1 MKRLVVLFIC
11 LISLPAFADLSGVG
25 NVTISKKIAIPRKI
39 LEQVISA
46 DSELKPYLDAMLKKY
61 DSHYQMYGRYE
72 FTRSDVQN
80 VCSAAIDILK
90 TNDDC
95 LRRVLYPIK
104 EKMGKVTLKDVCN
117 IKGTVVG
124 GTPYCIDDVFVEK
137 KGDNTN
143 PYHQDVNVAH
153 ATALGFAIEYGKANG
168 HDLWCGAQPV
178 NDAILCTDY
187 DYKDYKFYSFKF
199 AGVNNTSGGTI
210 QNNVGRGICALHNAK
225 YEYRGAPTCIMNC
238 AVGTAARDT
247 ISKFGM
253 EIISPDTTTDSCTMK
268 LPVLKDKDLRTYPGY
283 EYMTTAF
290 ANVQTVLNGSLSKII
305 KQYVRFQGLP
315 IQSFE
320 CEYSSRGY
328 YPYSVSYGHTPNPSF
343 GIGWNIPAENL
354 PSIDVDDNEK
364 IYGSTDSEPID
375 DVLRCKINGYDVDF
389 VFDDLYESKEYQQK
403 IGKDALGCISMGGNY
418 SADTTCRGLTREVC
432 LSKAVQE
439 AITGGTY
446 WNKEAQVCM
455 LNNAE
460 SVRNFRNAIDIGT
473 GVVIGLAIGWY
484 AGPVIALVSIAGDLA
499 INSAFIALE
508 DYAIN
513 KPNSRAT
520 AFLNDVKECGIMPN
534 QAACDNEQKQCAYEI
549 FKNHFA
555 RLQEVINDLNNDQI
569 EEVSEL
575 MDTVSNCL
583 SDGEL
588 IKSISESDV
597 WMKDKLI
604 EQSAMFIMIG
614 GVLWSPETMVAK
626 LAQKFPKLGKIF
638 ERMKVLGYVDEGA
651 NGVRYLQID
660 GLNDTEINQINMHL
674 RNESFSVQR
683 TVRNGKNVISF
694 SKNSDLRYRLSENF
708 DKYLADFKTNGRNV
722 RIPARISEDELI
734 QLNKEL
740 SGDGV
745 FLVYYMDDDGVR
757 YTVYADGKYGEVLN
771 KYGIVPQI
779 RMADKN
785 SLKHDYYRIV
795 IGEKDD
801 YAKIVNDLQKNGFYV
816 SSNKTDTGELFI
828 GVSKDNIFS
837 AWDNNPNNWLK
848 FGKPGAAGLGGKLK
862 GWNVQTIETVK
873 EAKVFKFVEKNSGKT
888 FYLKSTDDATEIERT
903 KKAYDILNNQSDIVH
918 IVKVIE
924 DDQGV
929 LVDFVRR
936 HGITHP
942 EGEYLFI
949 TEEVP
954 SSLSAYNIINDSG
967 AEACLR
973 GVPITLAEQEEILR
987 SVKKLRDAGLYH
999 GDLSSNMFFLRE
1011 SNGRLRVDIIDFE
1024 SWAAK
1029 DVDIEVVQQ
1038 MFDGLSKVGLAQK
1051 ADNAVS
1057 MLDDIVGR
1065 YNKKS
1070 VFRAAAENSLG
1081 SDYYRISVNDN
1092 DDVFGLINDLQKN
1105 GFFVSANQTIH
1116 GEKFIAVS
1124 KENVF
1129 QSWSNS
1135 PTNWLKG
1142 YRGGIVRGRGIF
1154 DNIYND
1160 MPEDVLKRKLEYI
1173 YDVER
1178 KGGSNLDI
1186 VNAMKQVGAFDEV
1199 AAKRLAQDVADETIN
1214 RIKADPRLVEQGK
1227 NWRILSKTE
1236 KEEFV
1241 RNVHDFVTRERRKR
1255 AGNTEI
1261 ILETD
1266 NPDLLGWHAG
1276 PYGNKPREFG
1286 YNVDAYDSA
1295 ADALETIIHENTH
1308 SFQSVYKSSIP
1319 KQLVDLSRKHYVS
1332 PKVDYDGY
1340 RNVLIEVEA
1349 RYVADQ
1355 AVPIIARALRW

>member
-1 MKRLVVLFIC
+1 MPL
-11 LISLPAFADLSGVG
+11 GV
-25 NVTISKKIAIPRKI
+25 
-39 LEQVISA
+39 
-46 DSELKPYLDAMLKKY
+46 
-61 DSHYQMYGRYE
+61 
-72 FTRSDVQN
+72 
-80 VCSAAIDILK
+80 
-90 TNDDC
+90 
-95 LRRVLYPIK
+95 
-104 EKMGKVTLKDVCN
+104 
-117 IKGTVVG
+117 
-124 GTPYCIDDVFVEK
+124 
-137 KGDNTN
+137 
-143 PYHQDVNVAH
+143 
-153 ATALGFAIEYGKANG
+153 
-168 HDLWCGAQPV
+168 
-178 NDAILCTDY
+178 
-187 DYKDYKFYSFKF
+187 
-199 AGVNNTSGGTI
+199 
-210 QNNVGRGICALHNAK
+210 
-225 YEYRGAPTCIMNC
+225 
-238 AVGTAARDT
+238 
-247 ISKFGM
+247 
-253 EIISPDTTTDSCTMK
+253 
-268 LPVLKDKDLRTYPGY
+268 
-283 EYMTTAF
+283 
-290 ANVQTVLNGSLSKII
+290 
-305 KQYVRFQGLP
+305 
-315 IQSFE
+315 
-320 CEYSSRGY
+320 
-328 YPYSVSYGHTPNPSF
+328 SV
-343 GIGWNIPAENL
+343 W
-354 PSIDVDDNEK
+354 
-364 IYGSTDSEPID
+364 
-375 DVLRCKINGYDVDF
+375 
-389 VFDDLYESKEYQQK
+389 
-403 IGKDALGCISMGGNY
+403 GGNY

-446 WNKEAQVCM
+446 WNKDAQVCM
-455 LNNAE
+455 LNSAE
-460 SVRNFRNAIDIGT
+460 SVRDFRNAIDIGA

-508 DYAIN
+508 EYAIN
-513 KPNSRAT
+513 NPNSRAT
-520 AFLNDVKECGIMPN
+520 AFLNDVEKCDIKPN

-555 RLQEVINDLNNDQI
+555 RLQEVIHDLNDNQI

-583 SDGEL
+583 SEGEL

-597 WMKDKLI
+597 WMKDKVI
-604 EQSAMFIMIG
+604 KQSATFIMIG
-614 GVLWSPETMVAK
+614 GVLWSPETMVTK
-626 LAQKFPKLGKIF
+626 LAQNFPKLAKIF
-638 ERMKVLGYVDEGA
+638 GRMKVLGYVDEGA

-660 GLNDTEINQINMHL
+660 GLNDAEINQINMHL

-683 TVRNGKNVISF
+683 SVRNGKNVISF
-694 SKNSDLRYRLSENF
+694 SKNSNLRYKLSENF

-722 RIPARISEDELI
+722 RIPARISKDELI

-779 RMADKN
+779 SVADKN
-785 SLKHDYYRIV
+785 SLNHDYYRIV

-801 YAKIVNDLQKNGFYV
+801 YAKIANDLQKNGFYV
-816 SSNKTDTGELFI
+816 SSNKTDTGEFFI
-828 GVSKDNIFS
+828 GVSKDNVFS

-862 GWNVQTIETVK
+862 
-873 EAKVFKFVEKNSGKT
+873 
-888 FYLKSTDDATEIERT
+888 
-903 KKAYDILNNQSDIVH
+903 
-918 IVKVIE
+918 
-924 DDQGV
+924 
-929 LVDFVRR
+929 
-936 HGITHP
+936 
-942 EGEYLFI
+942 
-949 TEEVP
+949 
-954 SSLSAYNIINDSG
+954 
-967 AEACLR
+967 
-973 GVPITLAEQEEILR
+973 
-987 SVKKLRDAGLYH
+987 
-999 GDLSSNMFFLRE
+999 
-1011 SNGRLRVDIIDFE
+1011 
-1024 SWAAK
+1024 
-1029 DVDIEVVQQ
+1029 
-1038 MFDGLSKVGLAQK
+1038 
-1051 ADNAVS
+1051 VS

-1105 GFFVSANQTIH
+1105 GFFVSANQTIN

-1124 KENVF
+1124 KENIF
-1129 QSWSNS
+1129 QSWLNS

-1154 DNIYND
+1154 DKIYND

-1173 YDVER
+1173 YDVKS

-1199 AAKRLAQDVADETIN
+1199 AAKRLAQDIADETIN
-1214 RIKADPRLVEQGK
+1214 RIKADPILVEQGK

-1241 RNVHDFVTRERRKR
+1241 ISVHDLVTRERRKR

-1261 ILETD
+1261 TFKIK
-1266 NPDLLGWHAG
+1266 NPDTYGFHAE

-1319 KQLVDLSRKHYVS
+1319 EQLVDLSDKHYVS
-1332 PKVDYDGY
+1332 PEVDYDGY

-1349 RYVADQ
+1349 RYVAEQ
-1355 AVPIIARALRW
+1355 SVPIIARALRW